1 MVINKS
7 EQQFHHNV
15 AMTNF
20 GFIPVTNYV
29 HTNEA
34 IFSEQFE
41 NEAGT
46 AKFWHRSFLVA
57 LLRESDSDCSCLN

>member
-29 HTNEA
+29 PTNEA
-34 IFSEQFE
+34 IFLNNSKTNQEQQ
-41 NEAGT
+41 NLGIAV
-46 AKFWHRSFLVA
+46 S
-57 LLRESDSDCSCLN
+57 